1 MMLFIGLNGVGVK
14 PSISAILPL
23 MTLLKTV
30 GIITI
35 LLALPLAALIISWH
49 QAPPLGKPFIFP
61 APSSS
66 LPFRPPSP
74 TLATIFT
81 EDHAWTATLSAE
93 KLTTLIATGDVIPA
107 RSVNFKTLESGD
119 WRWPFLKTAEV
130 LRQAD
135 LTVINL
141 ETPLLSHCPL
151 TNEGMIFCGDARHLE
166 GLQFAGIDVV
176 NLANNHSGNW
186 DQVGIRETVDL
197 LQNQGMAVTGTTDN
211 LALVRVNNLTFAF
224 LGYNDIPEFVP
235 GVSQV
240 EEETIKQEV
249 AQAKAQSDIVVVAFH
264 WGVEYTSQP
273 TQRQI
278 ALAHLAVQAGA
289 DLVIGNHP
297 HWIQPV
303 EIYRNKLIVYAHGNF
318 AFDQMWS
325 QRTREGVVGRYTFY
339 DNQLVGAEFLPLF
352 IEDYGQ
358 PRWLEGQ
365 PKAAILWQLKTSSQ
379 ALAN

>member
-1 MMLFIGLNGVGVK
+1 V
-14 PSISAILPL
+14 
-23 MTLLKTV
+23 TLLKTV
-30 GIITI
+30 GSIII
-35 LLALPLAALIISWH
+35 VLALPLAALIISWY
-49 QAPPLGKPFIFP
+49 QAAPLVKPLTFLSPTPSP
-61 APSSS
+61 ATFQ
-66 LPFRPPSP
+66 PFSP
-74 TLATIFT
+74 TLATIFA
-81 EDHAWTATLSAE
+81 EDHFWTATLSAE
-93 KLTTLIATGDVIPA
+93 KLTTLLATGDVIPA
-107 RSVNFKTLESGD
+107 RSVNVKTQESGD
-119 WRWPFLKTAEV
+119 WRWPFLKTADV

-151 TNEGMIFCGDARHLE
+151 TNEGMIFCGNAQHLE

-186 DQVGIRETVDL
+186 DQVGIRETANL

-211 LALVRVNNLTFAF
+211 LAVVRVNNLTFAF

-235 GVSQV
+235 GIAQAQ
-240 EEETIKQEV
+240 EETIKQEV

-273 TQRQI
+273 TPRQI
-278 ALAHLAVQAGA
+278 TLAHLAVDSGA

-303 EIYRNKLIVYAHGNF
+303 EIYRDKLIMYAHGNF
-318 AFDQMWS
+318 SFDQMWS
-325 QRTREGVVGRYTFY
+325 QPTREGVVGRYTFWE
-339 DNQLVGAEFLPLF
+339 DQLIAAEFLPIF

-358 PRWLEGQ
+358 PHWLEGQ
-365 PKAAILWQLKTSSQ
+365 PKTAILEQFKLLSFQLVYQ
-379 ALAN
+379 